1 MTVSRGLFKSKA
13 QGLDWN
19 GHPET
24 KETSRQGYGGSVAIE
39 THYPGGASMTALM
52 VRPCVFD
59 EEPVGSEK
67 WLKNHWAGLEKF
79 KGKFK
84 SEFTA
89 YRVWAWTLHD
99 KPGSRVVSTLVYR
112 KHIREREQFIVAWAT
127 GVLIET
133 GRPATLITYPDTE
146 DTTVLRAPL
155 AHDGPGYIETD
166 TSWDELDSMF
176 GSAA

>member
-13 QGLDWN
+13 QGLDWD
-19 GHPET
+19 GHQET

-39 THYPGGASMTALM
+39 THYPGGAWMTALII
-52 VRPCVFD
+52 RPCLFD

-67 WLKNHWAGLEKF
+67 WLKNNWAGLEKF

-84 SEFTA
+84 KEFTA
-89 YRVWAWTLHD
+89 YRVWATTLHD
-99 KPGSRVVSTLVYR
+99 KSGSHPGDWITHSSQVRQ
-112 KHIREREQFIVAWAT
+112 REQFIVAWAT
-127 GVLIET
+127 GVAIET